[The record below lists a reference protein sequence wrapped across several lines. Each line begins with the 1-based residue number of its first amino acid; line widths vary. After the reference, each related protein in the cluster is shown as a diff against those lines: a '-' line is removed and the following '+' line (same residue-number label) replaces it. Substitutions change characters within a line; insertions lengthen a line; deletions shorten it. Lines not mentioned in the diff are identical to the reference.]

1 MSNTPLLI
9 LHGALGAAAQMQ
21 QLVPFLEADF
31 STHTLDFHGH
41 GGVAPITDQFN
52 IAGFGQQVL
61 RFLDQHQLNTVN
73 IFGYS
78 MGGYVATWL
87 AIHHPTKVEKVMT
100 LATKWDW
107 NPEGAA
113 KEVKMLNPK
122 VIAKKVPHFAKA
134 LADRHHPESWEQQME
149 LTAQMMLN
157 MGNQPPV
164 TPEGLT
170 AVKHPYQLLLGDSD
184 KMVSQEETIA
194 TRNHLAKAEFKLLE
208 NTPHPF
214 EKVNLE
220 QLANEIKAF
229 FA

>member
-1 MSNTPLLI
+1 
-9 LHGALGAAAQMQ
+9 MQ
-21 QLVPFLEADF
+21 QLVPFL
-31 STHTLDFHGH
+31 STGFQCHTLNFHGH
-41 GGVAPITDQFN
+41 GGLPPVNDQFH
-52 IAGFGQQVL
+52 IAGFAQQVL
-61 RFLDQHQLNTVN
+61 DYLDQHQLESVN

-78 MGGYVATWL
+78 MGGYVATYI

-113 KEVKMLNPK
+113 QEVKMLNPK
-122 VIAKKVPHFAKA
+122 VIAEKVPHFAKA
-134 LADRHHPESWEQQME
+134 LANRHQPESWEEQME
-149 LTAQMMLN
+149 LTAQMMVE

-164 TPEGLT
+164 LMEALT
-170 AVKHPYQLLLGDSD
+170 AVQHPYLLLLGDKD
-184 KMVSQEETIA
+184 RMVGREETEQ
-194 TRNHLAKAEFKLLE
+194 TRNHLANAELKLLE

-220 QLANEIKAF
+220 RLANEIKAF